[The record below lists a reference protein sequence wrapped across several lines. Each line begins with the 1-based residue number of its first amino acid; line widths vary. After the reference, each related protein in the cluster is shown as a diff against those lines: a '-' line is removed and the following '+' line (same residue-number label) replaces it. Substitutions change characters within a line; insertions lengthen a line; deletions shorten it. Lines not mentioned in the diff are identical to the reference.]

1 MPTARWIGFIVIWFA
16 LAALGTDLI
25 RSSRAIDNRIAQ

>member
-1 MPTARWIGFIVIWFA
+1 VIWFA

-25 RSSRAIDNRIAQ
+25 RSSRAVDNRIA